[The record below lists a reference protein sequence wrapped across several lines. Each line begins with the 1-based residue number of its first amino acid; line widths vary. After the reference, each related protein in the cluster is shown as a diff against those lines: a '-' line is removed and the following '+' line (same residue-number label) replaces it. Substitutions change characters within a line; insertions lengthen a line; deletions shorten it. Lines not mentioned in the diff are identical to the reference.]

1 MEENKKE
8 VPVVDNT
15 VEKIKIKKPKKKKFA
30 PSNDDVVKVDLS
42 KVNEEVDSVIKV
54 DLSKPENNEEVVTV
68 VEEAPTVQ
76 EEVQGQETPTLE
88 EVTDE
93 VEEIAEIANE
103 AIKESIEANEPLPEN
118 IQALV
123 NFMDETGGDLND
135 YVQLN
140 RDYSELDNQDLL
152 HEFYQKTKPH
162 LNNEEISFLLE
173 DKFSYDEDVD
183 GERDIKRKKLA
194 LKEQVADAKSHLDGQ
209 KSKYYQ
215 DIKMGS
221 KLTSEQQDAINFF
234 DRYNKEEAVREQTL
248 NKNTS
253 TFMSK
258 TDQVFNDKFKGFEYN
273 VGDKKFRFNV
283 NDANKVKETQ
293 SDINNFVKKFL
304 NNNDAME
311 DAKGYHKSL
320 FTAMNPDTIAS
331 HFYEQ
336 GKADAMK
343 DSVANAKNINMDPRG
358 SHGEPSNQGGLT
370 YKVLGDTSADF
381 KFKINK
387 KNK

>member
-30 PSNDDVVKVDLS
+30 PSNDDVVKLDLS
-42 KVNEEVDSVIKV
+42 SAGEVVDDIVKI
-54 DLSKPENNEEVVTV
+54 DLSKPENNEEVVRV
-68 VEEAPTVQ
+68 VEETPVAQVQ
-76 EEVQGQETPTLE
+76 EAPTLE

-103 AIKESIEANEPLPEN
+103 AIKESIETNKPLPEN

-123 NFMDETGGDLND
+123 DFMGETGGDLND

-140 RDYSELDNQDLL
+140 RDYSTVDNQDLL

-162 LNNEEISFLLE
+162 LNNEEIAFLLE
-173 DKFSYDEDVD
+173 DQFAYDEDIDEV
-183 GERDIKRKKLA
+183 RDIKRKKLA
-194 LKEQVADAKSHLDGQ
+194 LKEQVASAKSHLDGQ

-221 KLTSEQQDAINFF
+221 KLTSEQQNAINFF
-234 DRYNKEEAVREQTL
+234 DRYNKEEAVREETL

-343 DSVANAKNINMDPRG
+343 NSVANAKNINMDPRG
-358 SHGEPSNQGGLT
+358 SHGEISSQSGLT
-370 YKVLGDTSADF
+370 YKVIGDTSADF